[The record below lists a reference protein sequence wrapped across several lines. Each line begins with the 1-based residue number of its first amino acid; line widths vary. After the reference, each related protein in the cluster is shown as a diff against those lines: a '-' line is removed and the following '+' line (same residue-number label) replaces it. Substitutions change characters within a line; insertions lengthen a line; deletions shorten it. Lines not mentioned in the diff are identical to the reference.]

1 MMVAKVPRS
10 ERAPESQPQVI
21 ETAPVAAEP
30 QAGPVAEQPAEVPAP
45 PERKT
50 LQDWAAVASWK
61 AWEIAGA
68 RVGHP
73 VNALFTADEAEARRQ
88 FVRNIP
94 IGKRGV

>member
-10 ERAPESQPQVI
+10 ERAPDSQPQVI

-30 QAGPVAEQPAEVPAP
+30 QAEAVVEQPAEVPAA

-50 LQDWAAVASWK
+50 LQDWAAADSWK
-61 AWEIAGA
+61 PWEIAGA
-68 RVGHP
+68 RVGQP
-73 VNALFTADEAEARRQ
+73 INALFTADEAEARRQ

-94 IGKRGV
+94 IGKRGA